1 MFRLSHQCPLVSSSD
16 WSCPAVGGRR
26 LDSDV
31 EEDAPN
37 SPDVIQAS
45 GSGYGVTNYD
55 DNSQSSLLSQIQPF
69 LYKLQRQTYNYSI
82 NMVRMQPPL

>member
-45 GSGYGVTNYD
+45 GSGYGVTIIMTIIR
-55 DNSQSSLLSQIQPF
+55 SQVFCRKSSRF
-69 LYKLQRQTYNYSI
+69 FI
-82 NMVRMQPPL
+82 NCNVRHITIR